1 MTAAPSLFI
10 SHGAPTFALE
20 PGRLGPMLCAIG
32 EGLDGA
38 RAILVV
44 SAHWQTPGVEV
55 MATALPPTIHDFG
68 GFDPKLYTLS
78 YPAKGEPALAAEI
91 AKRLDVAGY
100 AVRSESTRG
109 LDHGA
114 WVPLWHLRPR
124 ADLPVL
130 QVSMPRRLD
139 GAGALALGRALAP
152 LREEGVVIIG
162 SGSLTH
168 NLWELQ
174 APHAAPVAYAREFV
188 DWASARV
195 AEGDVASLADY
206 RARAPHAV
214 RAHPTEEHYLP
225 LVVAAAAADTHERAR
240 RLDGG
245 ILYGVLSM
253 DSFAWGGEGAA
264 G

>member
-1 MTAAPSLFI
+1 MRPLPILFI

-20 PGRLGPMLCAIG
+20 PGILGPALG
-32 EGLDGA
+32 ELGAGLDAA

-55 MATALPPTIHDFG
+55 LATALPPTIHDFG
-68 GFDPKLYTLS
+68 GFAPELYTLT
-78 YPAKGEPALAAEI
+78 YPAAGHPALAAEVATLLADAGI
-91 AKRLDVAGY
+91 ATRL
-100 AVRSESTRG
+100 ETNRG

-114 WVPLWHLRPR
+114 WVPLRHLRPR

-130 QVSMPRRLD
+130 QVSLPQRLD
-139 GAGALALGRALAP
+139 AGGAAALGRALAP
-152 LREEGVVIIG
+152 LRARGVVIVG

-174 APHAAPVAYAREFV
+174 APHAPASRYAQEFSA
-188 DWASARV
+188 WAAAQLAV
-195 AEGDVASLADY
+195 GNLASLIDY
-206 RARAPHAV
+206 RAQGPHAA

-225 LVVAAAAADTHERAR
+225 LVVAAAAAAPGEPAT
-240 RLDGG
+240 LVPGG

-253 DSFAWGGEGAA
+253 DSFVWGVGQA
-264 G
+264 GT